1 MNFRDITKT
10 GVWTVS
16 SAKSGFDAANL
27 FDGKPDTVWQSDSH
41 PPHWISVEFPRQ
53 TFISKVAFYLSRDQD
68 DSYTPIELV
77 VSIGNGPEI
86 KKEVKRHEWTDPRL
100 LNGWMEV
107 ELNLTSMFI
116 RFEIHKNF
124 RSGKDSRVRGVRVY
138 GAPQSPCIDNSIAFV
153 SPEIFQ
159 YLSIR

>member
-1 MNFRDITKT
+1 MNCREITKT

-16 SAKSGFDAANL
+16 SVKSGFDVVNL

-53 TFISKVAFYLSRDQD
+53 TFVSKVAFYLSRDQD
-68 DSYTPIELV
+68 DSYTPIELAV
-77 VSIGNGPEI
+77 FAGNSPEVKQEI
-86 KKEVKRHEWTDPRL
+86 KKHEWTDPRA
-100 LNGWMEV
+100 LNGWTEV
-107 ELNLTSMFI
+107 DVNETSVFF
-116 RFEIHKNF
+116 RFVIKKNY
-124 RSGKDSRVRGVRVY
+124 RSGKDSRVRGVRIY
-138 GAPQSPCIDNSIAFV
+138 GAPQSPCIDNSVAFI